1 VSMFFFD
8 GSGLKKFAA
17 ELGKLPALLRKAEI
31 QTLNDIAFQFKTEA
45 ENSII
50 GNLVSRRPEF
60 VRRSFR
66 VDKASPESLQAIAG
80 TVQLDGSSFTG
91 FVEQLGQADRRTRA
105 PTLRGR
111 GGQAG
116 NILPK
121 TARMMKG
128 ANFPNTEDMDG
139 NIPIAGRLDILARR
153 GVKRF
158 VMNGPDTSPFSAGLY
173 EFTNELTER
182 GKPKVKMLQNFKKP
196 AQPRRFDFISTAMA
210 KITQAVVDGFYGRNV
225 MKELEKMKRN
235 F

>member
-1 VSMFFFD
+1 MFKFD
-8 GSGLKKFAA
+8 GSGLRKFCK
-17 ELGKLPALLRKAEI
+17 ELGKLPERLRKAES

-80 TVQLDGSSFTG
+80 TVLLDGSSFTG
-91 FVEQLGQADRRTRA
+91 FTEQLGQPDKRVRA

-111 GGQAG
+111 GGRAG

-158 VMNGPDTSPFSAGLY
+158 VMNGPDASSFSAGLY

-196 AQPRRFDFISTAMA
+196 AQPRRFDFISQAMA
-210 KITQAVVDGFYGRNV
+210 KITQAVVDAIHGRNV
-225 MKELEKMKRN
+225 MRELEKMKRN